1 MFLRLIIF
9 NILIVFANNV
19 YTQSLIGNV
28 SSKSVD
34 IAYANIILTKGNDSF
49 GSSTDESVFKI
60 DDLSVG
66 KWKITITAIGF
77 EKFDSIIC

>member
-49 GSSTDESVFKI
+49 GSSTDENGVFKI

-77 EKFDSIIC
+77 EKI